1 MSKRKRKRRRRSE
14 AILGRNDACSFFGC
28 SGGLGCGCC
37 RRRPQRVKRRP
48 PQRAPCKKA
57 WTPPR
62 TPDGQPDLQGVW
74 TNNTVTPLER
84 PKDLAGKEFYT
95 DAELA
100 AGMKKEHERLDLN
113 VEEGRPTEP
122 GTADDVHY
130 DFSEYGLDRAQTKL
144 AWNKRTSIIV
154 GPDGI
159 IPPLTP
165 EAAKR
170 RAERRAKAKGHQFDG
185 PENMSLSARCIARA
199 NVGPPLLPAA
209 YNSNLQIV
217 QGAGYVVIEAEMI
230 HDARIIPTDGRP
242 HIAKN
247 VKQWMG
253 DSVGHWEGN
262 TLVID
267 TTNFT
272 DLNPFEDAQNVH
284 VVERLTRVDR
294 GHDPLSVHGGR
305 PWDVDQAVVGR
316 AAHHQD
322 GGATIRVRLPRGEL
336 RIGEHPQWSSRG
348 RSKKPRRRQGS
359 SGSDEERKG
368 EQMRTRLLVMVAAL
382 GLLTAAVPVWAH
394 HAFAAEFDQK
404 KPLNL
409 KGTVIKWEVTN
420 PHSWI
425 HMAVKG
431 EDGKAVTWMIEGGSP
446 NNLYRLGFTKDSLPP
461 GSGDRGRGLPGE
473 GRVESRRRQER
484 DVYRRPEAVPRP
496 ADAAA
501 ADGEKK

>member
-1 MSKRKRKRRRRSE
+1 M
-14 AILGRNDACSFFGC
+14 
-28 SGGLGCGCC
+28 
-37 RRRPQRVKRRP
+37 RVASLAALAALVLFVP
-48 PQRAPCKKA
+48 VVPAAGQAAPAAKSAVKKA
-57 WTPPR
+57 WTAPR

-154 GPDGI
+154 GPDGT

-170 RAERRAKAKGHQFDG
+170 RAEHRAKARGHQFDG
-185 PENMSLSARCIARA
+185 PENMSLSALCIVRA

-217 QGAGYVVIEAEMI
+217 QGAGYVVIETEMI

-242 HIAKN
+242 HLAKN

-272 DLNPFEDAQNVH
+272 DLNPFDDAQNVH
-284 VVERLTRVDR
+284 VVERLTRVDPDTILYQFTVE
-294 GHDPLSVHGGR
+294 DPGMWTK
-305 PWDVDQAVVGR
+305 PWS
-316 AAHHQD
+316 
-322 GGATIRVRLPRGEL
+322 GEL
-336 RIGEHPQWSSRG
+336 PITKMQGQLYEYACHEANYGLVNTLNGARVAEQEAA
-348 RSKKPRRRQGS
+348 KK
-359 SGSDEERKG
+359 
-368 EQMRTRLLVMVAAL
+368 A
-382 GLLTAAVPVWAH
+382 
-394 HAFAAEFDQK
+394 
-404 KPLNL
+404 
-409 KGTVIKWEVTN
+409 
-420 PHSWI
+420 
-425 HMAVKG
+425 
-431 EDGKAVTWMIEGGSP
+431 GK
-446 NNLYRLGFTKDSLPP
+446 
-461 GSGDRGRGLPGE
+461 
-473 GRVESRRRQER
+473 
-484 DVYRRPEAVPRP
+484 
-496 ADAAA
+496 
-501 ADGEKK
+501 